1 MVALELVAIF
11 VFGVSG
17 ALTAVR
23 LRLDIVGVIVL
34 ATVTGIGGGIIRDVL
49 IGAVPPATLRDWRYI
64 LAPSLGGLATFYL
77 HPGLDRVK
85 RPMLVFDAVGLGLYS
100 VVGAFKASQH
110 GLGPMPSAVMGLIT
124 GVGGGVLRDV
134 LSGQTPLLFK
144 TGELYAIPALLGSS
158 LAMVG
163 QHVGLP
169 RLLVIVIAAGT
180 TITLRLL
187 AVRRGWTAPLSS
199 ETPPLYGQALQ
210 VRARHGARA
219 ARKDDAARQG
229 RARRARP
236 GSRRLKRRSGQ
247 PE

>member
-34 ATVTGIGGGIIRDVL
+34 ATVTGIGGGIIRDIL
-49 IGAVPPATLRDWRYI
+49 IGAVPPETVRDWRYI
-64 LAPSLGGLATFYL
+64 LAPALGGLATFFL
-77 HPGLDRVK
+77 HPGLDRVR

-100 VVGAFKASQH
+100 VVGALKASQH
-110 GLGPMPSAVMGLIT
+110 GLGPMPSAIMGLIT

-134 LSGQTPLLFK
+134 LAGQPPLLFR

-163 QHVGLP
+163 HYLDLP
-169 RLLVIVIAAGT
+169 RLLVIVVAAGT
-180 TITLRLL
+180 TITVRLM
-187 AVRRGWTAPLSS
+187 AVRRGWVAPVSS
-199 ETPPLYGQALQ
+199 ETPPLYGQALE
-210 VRARHGARA
+210 VRARRGSHP
-219 ARKDDAARQG
+219 D
-229 RARRARP
+229 RRARP
-236 GSRRLKRRSGQ
+236 GSRRLRRRSGADGGS
-247 PE
+247 PPDA